1 MGGRRAPE
9 PASGRPIPLNAP
21 VAASA
26 LTVLDPGVDPHRTR
40 TEVTALV
47 ADLLGAPPA
56 LELTSSCTHAM
67 EAAAVVL
74 GLGPGDEV
82 VVPAFTFPSTAN
94 AFLLCGASVRF
105 ADVDP
110 STGSID
116 PDEVARTVTER
127 TRAVVVTH
135 YGGVAPDMARLGE
148 MADTGGWD
156 LVEDAAH
163 GVFASWDGMALGRFG
178 AFGALSF
185 HRTKNLSAVDG
196 GALVVNR
203 PELVERSLVAIDKG
217 TNRVAFERG
226 AVASY
231 EWTGLGSAWRM
242 PDPSIAVLAQDLAR
256 RDEIQRIR
264 HHVWDR
270 YHRELAEWAAATG
283 AQQPRVPARCVHPA
297 HIYWLV
303 LPEGLP
309 RDAFVEHCARHGVQ
323 VARHYGSLPDS
334 TYGRSIR
341 HPEDRCPHAATLG
354 ERLVRLPLHHLL
366 DDDDV
371 DRVIAAVT
379 TVTRK

>member
-1 MGGRRAPE
+1 
-9 PASGRPIPLNAP
+9 
-21 VAASA
+21 
-26 LTVLDPGVDPHRTR
+26 VLDPDVDPHRTR
-40 TEVTALV
+40 TEVTASV
-47 ADLLGAPPA
+47 ADLLGGPPA

-110 STGSID
+110 ATGSID
-116 PDEVARTVTER
+116 PDDVARTVTER
-127 TRAVVVTH
+127 TRVVVVTH
-135 YGGVAPDMARLGE
+135 YGGVAPDMTRLGV
-148 MADTGGWD
+148 MADAGGWQ

-163 GVFASWDGMALGRFG
+163 GIFASRDGVPLGRFG

-242 PDPSIAVLAQDLAR
+242 PDPSVAVLAQDLAR

-270 YHRELAEWAAATG
+270 YHRELAEWAGATG
-283 AQQPRVPARCVHPA
+283 TRQPSVPEQCVHPA

-309 RDAFVEHCARHGVQ
+309 RADFVEHCARQGVQ

-334 TYGRSIR
+334 TYGRSIG

-371 DRVIAAVT
+371 DRVIDVVT
-379 TVTRK
+379 TVTPS